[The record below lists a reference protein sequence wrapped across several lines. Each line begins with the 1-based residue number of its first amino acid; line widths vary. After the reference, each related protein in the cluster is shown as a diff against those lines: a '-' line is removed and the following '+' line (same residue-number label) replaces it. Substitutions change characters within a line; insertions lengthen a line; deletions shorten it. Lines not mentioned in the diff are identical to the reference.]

1 MPRLRPIS
9 QDFDGR
15 LIYFV
20 FVITGSAIV
29 VTYNSAGQIGPCL
42 EALRKSDR
50 WQRIVVDNASRDDTI
65 ERAQEADPAAC
76 VVKNAKN
83 SGFAAAAN
91 QGARLASGDI
101 LLFLNP
107 DAIAQPDALDALA
120 NALEQG
126 SVGAVGGALSRYC
139 GEVDRGFCVRRFPTL
154 PSMAA
159 EILLLNHIWPSNPLN
174 RNYRCLDLDYATL
187 QDVDQPAGACL
198 AVKREVWASVG
209 GFDESFFPIWFEDVD
224 LCLRIRAQNWNIR
237 YCPSARFLHSGGHS
251 VNRLPIGDRQ
261 IFWYRN
267 LLRYWQKH
275 ESPAA
280 VATLRVIIAVGMGL
294 RSLAAL
300 FGAAP
305 ENTPRTAA
313 IQAYARVVSE
323 CVLRARREGSDT
335 Q

>member
-1 MPRLRPIS
+1 M
-9 QDFDGR
+9 
-15 LIYFV
+15 V
-20 FVITGSAIV
+20 TGSVIV
-29 VTYNSAGQIGPCL
+29 VTYNSAGQIGSCL
-42 EALRKSDR
+42 EALRKEDG
-50 WQRIVVDNASRDDTI
+50 WQRIVVDNASRDNTVD
-65 ERAQEADPAAC
+65 RAQQADPASC
-76 VVKNAKN
+76 VVRNAQN

-91 QGARLASGDI
+91 RGARLATGNV

-107 DAIAQPDALDALA
+107 DAIAEPGALDALA
-120 NALEQG
+120 KALEPEH
-126 SVGAVGGALSRYC
+126 VGAVGGALSHNW
-139 GEVDRGFCVRRFPTL
+139 GEVERGFCVRRFPTL

-159 EILLLNHIWPSNPLN
+159 EILLLNHIWPSNLLN
-174 RNYRCLDLDYATL
+174 RNYRCLDLDYAEP
-187 QDVDQPAGACL
+187 QDIDQPAGACL

-209 GFDESFFPIWFEDVD
+209 GFDESFFPVWFEDVD
-224 LCLRIRAQNWNIR
+224 LCLRIRTQNWKIR

-251 VNRLPIGDRQ
+251 VNRLLIRDRQ

-267 LLRYWQKH
+267 LLRYWRKH
-275 ESPAA
+275 ESRTE
-280 VATLRVIIAVGMGL
+280 VATLRGIIAVGMGL

-313 IQAYARVVSE
+313 MQAYACVVGE

>member
-1 MPRLRPIS
+1 
-9 QDFDGR
+9 
-15 LIYFV
+15 
-20 FVITGSAIV
+20 VITGSAII

-42 EALRKSDR
+42 EALRNEDG
-50 WQRIVVDNASRDDTI
+50 WQRIVVDNASRDDTVDQ
-65 ERAQEADPAAC
+65 AQQADPAAC
-76 VVKNAKN
+76 VVKNVKN
-83 SGFAAAAN
+83 AGFAAAAN
-91 QGARLASGDI
+91 RGARLASGNV

-107 DAIAQPDALDALA
+107 DAIAQPGALDALA
-120 NALEQG
+120 NALEQDG
-126 SVGAVGGALSRYC
+126 VGAVGGALSHNW

-159 EILLLNHIWPSNPLN
+159 EILLLNHIWPSNLLN
-174 RNYRCLDLDYATL
+174 RNYRCLDLNYAEP

-209 GFDESFFPIWFEDVD
+209 GFDERFFPVWFEDVD
-224 LCLRIRAQNWNIR
+224 LCLRIRAQNRKIR

-251 VNRLPIGDRQ
+251 VNRLPIADRQ

-267 LLRYWQKH
+267 LLRYWRKH
-275 ESPAA
+275 QSPTA
-280 VATLRVIIAVGMGL
+280 VTTLRGVIAVGMGL

-313 IQAYARVVSE
+313 MQAYARVVSE

>member
-1 MPRLRPIS
+1 
-9 QDFDGR
+9 
-15 LIYFV
+15 
-20 FVITGSAIV
+20 VITGSAII

-42 EALRKSDR
+42 EALRKEDG

-65 ERAQEADPAAC
+65 ERAQQADPAAY

-91 QGARLASGDI
+91 QGARLASGSI

-107 DAIAQPDALDALA
+107 DAIAQADALDALA
-120 NALEQG
+120 DALGQDG
-126 SVGAVGGALSRYC
+126 VGAAGGSLSHNR

-159 EILLLNHIWPSNPLN
+159 EILLLNYIWPSNRLN
-174 RNYRCLDLDYATL
+174 RNYRCLDIDYAEP

-198 AVKREVWASVG
+198 AVKREVWESVG
-209 GFDESFFPIWFEDVD
+209 GFDESFFPVWFEDVD
-224 LCLRIRAQNWNIR
+224 LCLRIRAQNWKIR

-251 VNRLPIGDRQ
+251 VNRLPITDRQ

-267 LLRYWQKH
+267 LLRYWRKH
-275 ESPAA
+275 ESRTE
-280 VATLRVIIAVGMGL
+280 VATLRGIIAVGMGL

-313 IQAYARVVSE
+313 MQAYARVVGE

>member
-1 MPRLRPIS
+1 
-9 QDFDGR
+9 
-15 LIYFV
+15 
-20 FVITGSAIV
+20 VITGSVII

-42 EALRKSDR
+42 EALRKEDG

-65 ERAQEADPAAC
+65 ERAQQADPAAY

-91 QGARLASGDI
+91 QGARLASGSI

-107 DAIAQPDALDALA
+107 DAIAQADALDALA
-120 NALEQG
+120 DALGQDG
-126 SVGAVGGALSRYC
+126 VGAAGGSLSHNR

-159 EILLLNHIWPSNPLN
+159 EILLLNYIWPSNRLN
-174 RNYRCLDLDYATL
+174 RNYRCLDIDYAEP

-198 AVKREVWASVG
+198 AVKREVWESVG
-209 GFDESFFPIWFEDVD
+209 GFDESFFPVWFEDVD
-224 LCLRIRAQNWNIR
+224 LCLRIRAQNWKIR

-251 VNRLPIGDRQ
+251 VNRLPITDRQ

-267 LLRYWQKH
+267 LLRYWRKH
-275 ESPAA
+275 ESRTE
-280 VATLRVIIAVGMGL
+280 VATLRGIIAVGMGL

-313 IQAYARVVSE
+313 MQAYARVVSE